1 MDGSQYEACRKNV
14 CRTTFSV
21 KKGENNMHVSNRKT
35 IRRLSLA
42 SFKAAKI
49 RNIITVAAIALTTIL
64 FTVILTVGMS
74 IKHGFEQSNFRQ
86 AGSYAHGEIKDITEE
101 QFEELKDD
109 PLIQEYGKRICC
121 GMP

>member
-1 MDGSQYEACRKNV
+1 
-14 CRTTFSV
+14 
-21 KKGENNMHVSNRKT
+21 MHVSNRKT

-109 PLIQEYGKRICC
+109 PLIQEYGKRIFC
-121 GMP
+121 GMPEKEGSLPLERTEPPR